1 MKKDTFLFSIS
12 RIGNAGAVLVA
23 SSVAALMVGA
33 EEWANIAIIQ
43 SSISYCIFFSLGLGE
58 GLGQIVVSKPRICT
72 IIFYKLSALYIF
84 FLITVLVVGG
94 IFFIFDDFRAID
106 FRSIDFRSID
116 FRSIDFRSIDLI
128 DFNLKYFLVPLGTVS
143 LLLFSLSRIY
153 YRGIGGLNEL
163 KKLFFYNAVLISLS
177 PVLVYYSR
185 EASSYLLFFIFS
197 SIASVYFVILS
208 SKECNNLQF
217 IKYILNPFLTYSS
230 ISFFFNRI
238 VKTGF
243 PLMLAA
249 VTFELIIS
257 LDRFYINYFISTSAT
272 GTIALSLVLIKG
284 CIMLLSILNSI
295 FFKKLADL
303 VIKRDFKKVKVI
315 FLKQVMAGLV
325 CYSLFVA
332 IMYWGIKTEWFK
344 LKFPSYNQLHNIF
357 ISQSIILIPLSVI
370 FPISVI
376 SNFLLGGKVYLFI
389 LIIILTCYLCITF
402 FAHFI
407 IGTLSILYLNIIVFS
422 SLTFGLVL
430 FLILVRRK
438 AQ

>member
-94 IFFIFDDFRAID
+94 IFFIFDDFRA
-106 FRSIDFRSID
+106 ID